1 LSVEDE
7 LLEQRRE
14 KLQRIQA
21 LGFAAYPHKFPY
33 THTVAEILS
42 TFTHATVEQLAEDK
56 PPVRVC
62 GRVTAIRGHGKAGFL
77 DISQGG
83 QRLQAY
89 IKKDNIGEK
98 AFELYQQ
105 FDLGDFI
112 GVEGYIFR
120 TRTGELSVHAEA
132 LTFLSKALLPL
143 PEKWHGLQDVE
154 ARYRQRYLDLLA
166 NPEVRNAFLV
176 RSKLIQA
183 LRDSLDRRGYIEVET
198 PMMQP
203 MYGGALAR
211 PFRTHHNALDIDLYL
226 RIAPELYLK
235 RLVVGG
241 LDRVYEINRNFRNEG
256 ISTRHNPEY
265 TMLEFYQ
272 AYSDYRDLMDLTEQL
287 FAEAL
292 QATVG
297 KTNIVFGGQEIDFAK
312 IRRFTM
318 REAIAEFWPETAS
331 RPHKDEFASP
341 ESTAAVIAAWNKMH
355 PDHERVPSPP
365 QVPAGT
371 AIAALFEAVCEKHL
385 FQPTIIYEFPVE
397 VSPLAKTKDDEPG
410 WVERFEMYVGGM
422 EVLNAYSELNDPEE
436 QRRRFQMQAADRE
449 RGDQE
454 AHLID
459 EDYVRALRYGMPP
472 TAGEG
477 IGVDRLVMLLTDSRS
492 IRDVILFPLL
502 RPESNEVLI
511 RIDLGQDSWT
521 LGGPSLQA
529 EICLKPVPLQLANPS
544 DFGISQFPSGTTIY
558 NILTND
564 LNFEGQ
570 GLWDSTKRILRI
582 HTPNI
587 TATDFNGSLE
597 DCVRQAYKQGILA

>member
-1 LSVEDE
+1 MPVEDE
-7 LLEQRRE
+7 LLVQRRE
-14 KLQRIQA
+14 KLQRIRA
-21 LGFAAYPHKFPY
+21 LGFPAYPHKFPY
-33 THTVAEILS
+33 THRVAEILS

-62 GRVTAIRGHGKAGFL
+62 GRISAVRGHGKAGFL
-77 DISQGG
+77 DISQDG
-83 QRLQAY
+83 QRLQVY

-98 AFELYQQ
+98 AFELYQLL
-105 FDLGDFI
+105 DLGDFL

-120 TRTGELSVHAEA
+120 TRTGELSVHAEG
-132 LTFLSKALLPL
+132 LTFLSKALLPM

-166 NPEVRNAFLV
+166 NPEVRQAFLM
-176 RSKLIQA
+176 RSKVIQA

-203 MYGGALAR
+203 IYGGALAR

-256 ISTRHNPEY
+256 LSTRHSPEY

-272 AYSDYRDLMDLTEQL
+272 AYSDYSDLMDLTEHL
-287 FAEAL
+287 IAEVAMAAMGKSTVEYAG
-292 QATVG
+292 QA
-297 KTNIVFGGQEIDFAK
+297 IDFSQV
-312 IRRFTM
+312 RRFTM
-318 REAIAEFWPETAS
+318 RQAIIEFWPDAAT
-331 RPHKDEFASP
+331 RPRIEDFG
-341 ESTAAVIAAWNKMH
+341 AAERAGALIEIWNRMH
-355 PDHERVPSPP
+355 PEHERVPSPSEGAT
-365 QVPAGT
+365 VPLGT

-385 FQPTIIYEFPVE
+385 VHPTIIYEFPVE
-397 VSPLAKTKDDEPG
+397 VSPLAKSKDDEPN
-410 WVERFEMYVGGM
+410 WVERFEMYVAGM
-422 EVLNAYSELNDPEE
+422 EILNAYSELNDPEE

-502 RPESNEVLI
+502 RPES
-511 RIDLGQDSWT
+511 
-521 LGGPSLQA
+521 PA
-529 EICLKPVPLQLANPS
+529 E
-544 DFGISQFPSGTTIY
+544 
-558 NILTND
+558 
-564 LNFEGQ
+564 
-570 GLWDSTKRILRI
+570 
-582 HTPNI
+582 
-587 TATDFNGSLE
+587 
-597 DCVRQAYKQGILA
+597 